1 MEEGKIILIV
11 GGTSGIGRETANLAA
26 EKGYTVIIA
35 GRNAQKAEVVL
46 EEIRSKGG
54 TAQFIQA
61 DISDGK
67 QVEYLIDEAVRIH
80 KRIDCV
86 CNSAAVDE
94 GVGVALVDVEE
105 EDYDYQMGVNL
116 KGIWLCMKYQ
126 IKQMLKQGGGSI
138 VNVSSIN
145 GLGGAKGASVYAA
158 AKSGM
163 LGLTKSAAQEYA
175 TAGIRV
181 NALCAGAFRTP
192 MLEKVFTKANP
203 ENPAQ
208 VEELYNSFIPMQRIG
223 NPSEAAEAILW
234 LLSEQASYVTGHSMI
249 VDGGF
254 SSGMR

>member
-1 MEEGKIILIV
+1 MKEGKIILIV
-11 GGTSGIGRETANLAA
+11 GGTSGIGRETANLAVQRGN
-26 EKGYTVIIA
+26 KVIIA
-35 GRNAQKAEVVL
+35 GRDAGKARVVL
-46 EEIRSKGG
+46 EDIRSKGF
-54 TAQFIQA
+54 TADFIQT
-61 DISDGK
+61 DISDSK
-67 QVEYLIDEAVRIH
+67 QVEHLINEAVRLH

-86 CNSAAVDE
+86 CNSAASDE

-105 EDYDYQMGVNL
+105 KDFDYQMGVNL

-126 IKQMLKQGGGSI
+126 LKQMLKQEGGSI

-175 TAGIRV
+175 TSGIRI

-192 MLEKVFTKANP
+192 MLENVFTKANP
-203 ENPAQ
+203 ENPAE
-208 VEELYNSFIPMQRIG
+208 VEALYNSFIPMQRIG

-234 LLSEQASYVTGHSMI
+234 LLSDQASYVTGHSMI